1 MNKRVSQ
8 ELFRS
13 LSNNHAEY
21 ITVLHEPCIKN
32 GLFELDKTKII
43 GSLYTKCDDMLTRL
57 STKLCVA
64 GLDSSSF

>member
-43 GSLYTKCDDMLTRL
+43 GSLYTKCDDVLTRL